1 MYLLDIAKEFA
12 DINIFNDH
20 THRTLLEK
28 VKVFCE
34 RSGVVTL
41 EDVNLT
47 SITRFKKKTLEVA
60 KPVTYNGYI
69 RYMRLV
75 MDYAIS
81 MGYTQHK
88 ENLFKTI
95 RLAPVGEIPRKVMN
109 MDVIDTACRHIAQNA
124 DEYRPHWFWLT
135 VIYTLYYTGMRR
147 RQLVSLRLKDI
158 DFVSSQITLSYDGS
172 KTHRSWVIPMHE
184 TVNARLHDLVLRSEA
199 ALGRKLKAND
209 FLFSAGRFYPRY
221 RMTRAGGMKAEAITG
236 FFKRLSIKLDI
247 SIGAHRFRHTLAT
260 ELCNPPGQEAPDIFA
275 VQALLGHTSIQTTRS
290 YTVTSKA
297 RMETLMENVRVP
309 FSKSYA

>member
-1 MYLLDIAKEFA
+1 MYLLDVAKEFA
-12 DINIFNDH
+12 DINIFNDY

-47 SITRFKKKTLEVA
+47 SITRFKKKTLDVA

-81 MGYTQHK
+81 RGYTQ
-88 ENLFKTI
+88 NNNNIFKTI

-109 MDVIDTACRHIAQNA
+109 MDVIDTACRHISQNA
-124 DEYRPHWFWLT
+124 HEYRPHWFWLT

-147 RQLVSLRLKDI
+147 RQLVSLKLKDI
-158 DFVSSQITLSYDGS
+158 DFETSHITLSYDGS
-172 KTHRSWVIPMHE
+172 KTHRSWIIPMHE

-199 ALGRKLKAND
+199 ALGRKLKGND
-209 FLFSAGRFYPRY
+209 LLFSAGRFYPRY
-221 RMTRAGGMKAEAITG
+221 RMTRAGGMKADAITG
-236 FFKRLSIKLDI
+236 FFKRLSIKLNI

-290 YTVTSKA
+290 YTVTSRA
-297 RMETLMENVRVP
+297 RMETLMDNVRVP